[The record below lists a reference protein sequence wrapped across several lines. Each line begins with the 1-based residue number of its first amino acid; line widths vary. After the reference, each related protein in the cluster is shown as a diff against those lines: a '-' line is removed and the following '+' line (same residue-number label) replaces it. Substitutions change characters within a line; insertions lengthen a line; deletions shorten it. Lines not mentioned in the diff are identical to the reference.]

1 MSRPTRRFDG
11 KLQPPPATCRCF
23 MLLTSTASFL
33 VPLWIWLSSSKQC
46 EQQQPI
52 SDTPLLQFELRQ
64 VHAVS
69 SDSAH
74 VIFSDVSPRA
84 LNTLHAADDPTASTK
99 AVYGVRSRMATVYRP
114 SSPAAHAQA
123 RLRSLRFGENERLD
137 WFPDEIEGPDVE
149 ARETLLELA
158 KMTNNAYVEPDDP
171 AWYDL
176 EGRWNVVRALS
187 PRDACRWLTFCPVVP
202 VWVGS

>member
-1 MSRPTRRFDG
+1 
-11 KLQPPPATCRCF
+11 
-23 MLLTSTASFL
+23 MLLTSAASFL
-33 VPLWIWLSSSKQC
+33 VPLWVLLSRSQDHKP
-46 EQQQPI
+46 QQP
-52 SDTPLLQFELRQ
+52 TTEPPLLQFELRQ

-74 VIFSDVSPRA
+74 VIFSDVSPHA
-84 LNTLHAADDPTASTK
+84 LSALAASNDASASTK
-99 AVYGVRSRMATVYRP
+99 AVYGVRSRGATVYRP
-114 SSPAAHAQA
+114 SSPAAHTQA
-123 RLRSLRFGENERLD
+123 RLRSLRFSENERLD

-176 EGRWNVVRALS
+176 EGRWNVVRAILL
-187 PRDACRWLTFCPVVP
+187 RDARRWLIICTVVS
-202 VWVGS
+202 VWVGSGRGRVPGACVRDAR